1 MRIGASS
8 SEINH
13 PGFLLVE
20 HRGEPITLND
30 LALIADSLPKR
41 GLLNQWQQALAF
53 AGGVLVLAACTPAP
67 GHEVTTSVPIT
78 SIHPTETPHVDP
90 TATSLHPTEI
100 NITPSPFV
108 TGITPEV
115 IQVAAASLPP
125 AYVAGI
131 FDIIHLPDNTQR
143 VEVGTNTAVSKELSA
158 HHLVP
163 IEDGTAASYQTSNNR
178 SYAAMLGEVFDKASS
193 QVLKSNGAADEQGIV
208 SYTSPDGLVTQYF
221 PSIVP
226 CEEGKD
232 CFTVVS
238 FDPSD
243 SSVTY
248 WVQVDHTTGK
258 LEKYMPAI
266 YPSLTELNTALK
278 TGFRALEKD
287 KWSSALHG
295 SAALA
300 QTGEVM
306 GVSYE
311 AGNGAA
317 MQGGLMFM
325 VTENN
330 KNVVEQ
336 ARDKDIMW
344 KGGVLTAK
352 NESGTFV
359 WDHNKNEWMQA
370 VLDKNLKD
378 GAPVYQAGEKQFISV
393 DGNLQPVTVDTTTD
407 GKSTIKMQDGTQQV
421 WEMGK
426 WVIENPIV
434 IVDKVPTTL
443 KELEAL
449 PHVPFED
456 IYKEANG
463 VQSSKVVDQLQ
474 EAYQAG
480 KLGQYPKDAI
490 PFVPIAE
497 LNSPLQAKYGMAPAF
512 YADNGAS
519 QSDGDRRPDRYPA
532 YFLTEDTTGHKY
544 VIFYQMILGANQKVD
559 FVPYYAPYKA
569 IEQDIKILSRFTSDA
584 STTISPYIFTKKA
597 SCASYFGAYTSAC
610 DLYYQNEAETLAAI
624 TQWTETGKFDGII
637 PPQVPAAKALAR
649 K

>member
-1 MRIGASS
+1 MKTVYPLDSVAYNTIKQQATGEYMRIGASS
-8 SEINH
+8 SEINN
-13 PGFLLVE
+13 PSFLLVE

-41 GLLNQWQQALAF
+41 GPLNKWQQALAF
-53 AGGVLVLAACTPAP
+53 AGGVFVLAACAPAS
-67 GHEVTTSVPIT
+67 GHEGAIPSPTTTSHT
-78 SIHPTETPHVDP
+78 PTETPHIDP
-90 TATSLHPTEI
+90 TATALHPTEI
-100 NITPSPFV
+100 SITPSPFV
-108 TGITPEV
+108 TAITPEV

-125 AYVAGI
+125 AYVAGT
-131 FDIIHLPDNTQR
+131 FDILHLPEHTRR
-143 VEVGTNTAVSKELSA
+143 VAVGTNTALSKELSA

-163 IEDGTAASYQTSNNR
+163 IEDGAAASYQTSNNR

-193 QVLKSNGAADEQGIV
+193 QVLKSNGAADEKGIV

-287 KWSSALHG
+287 KWGSALHG

-311 AGNGAA
+311 AGDGAA
-317 MQGGLMFM
+317 TQGGLMFM
-325 VTENN
+325 VTEDN

-336 ARDKDIMW
+336 ARNKDITW
-344 KGGVLTAK
+344 KGGVLSAK
-352 NESGTFV
+352 NENGTFV
-359 WDHNKNEWMQA
+359 WDHNKSEWMQA

-378 GAPVYQAGEKQFISV
+378 GAPVYQAGDKQFISV

-407 GKSTIKMQDGTQQV
+407 EKSSLTMQDGTKQV
-421 WEMGK
+421 WDGK
-426 WVIENPIV
+426 KWITDENQ
-434 IVDKVPTTL
+434 PTSQ
-443 KELEAL
+443 KIIDELAL
-449 PHVPFED
+449 NLHCGDVRGCFR
-456 IYKEANG
+456 
-463 VQSSKVVDQLQ
+463 
-474 EAYQAG
+474 
-480 KLGQYPKDAI
+480 DAI
-490 PFVPIAE
+490 GVSNLVDVNTATTGKMKTIRLKDIHGQEYATAIVSEMVTRTEDKQARVFWT
-497 LNSPLQAKYGMAPAF
+497 PLQIEMDSAKGKNILQLFATKIFQDKLHKGFFDYKGEIYDLDWFKQWVTPGSEYVFGFNKDGQPFLDALKNSEYANPAYIESF
-512 YADNGAS
+512 KEFLQSKGQRQNFTSTDEVVLIYRA
-519 QSDGDRRPDRYPA
+519 QSDP
-532 YFLTEDTTGHKY
+532 
-544 VIFYQMILGANQKVD
+544 
-559 FVPYYAPYKA
+559 
-569 IEQDIKILSRFTSDA
+569 
-584 STTISPYIFTKKA
+584 
-597 SCASYFGAYTSAC
+597 
-610 DLYYQNEAETLAAI
+610 
-624 TQWTETGKFDGII
+624 
-637 PPQVPAAKALAR
+637 
-649 K
+649 